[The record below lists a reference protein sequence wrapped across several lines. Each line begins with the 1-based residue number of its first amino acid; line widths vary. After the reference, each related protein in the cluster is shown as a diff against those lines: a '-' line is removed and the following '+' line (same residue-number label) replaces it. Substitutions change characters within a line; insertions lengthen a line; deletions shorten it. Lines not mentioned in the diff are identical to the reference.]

1 MSNKIRTKTYK
12 TSFKLRRG
20 VSTEWEEKNPV
31 LLDGEPG
38 FEIDTYKL
46 KIGDGLLSWNDLP
59 YISGRLG
66 EKLAELTIGDYV
78 YNGTEEVNIPVY
90 NGAYKDD
97 NEALLFNLLSNNEE
111 NIEQKL
117 NMILEDKYAVINPS
131 IDGNMTLIQEEKIFQ
146 MS

>member
-1 MSNKIRTKTYK
+1 MSNKLKIKTYK

-20 VSTEWEEKNPV
+20 TSTEWEEKNPV

-59 YISGRLG
+59 YVSGRLG

-78 YNGTEEVNIPVY
+78 YDGTKEVNIP
-90 NGAYKDD
+90 AYDGD
-97 NEALLFNLLSNNEE
+97 YEYDETLLNLFFNDEE
-111 NIEQKL
+111 KTEQVL
-117 NMILEDKYAVINPS
+117 NMILENNDAIVESPIEE
-131 IDGNMTLIQEEKIFQ
+131 NMVFIQEEIFQ